1 MAEEVTTRG
10 EKVKELKEKEK
21 APQDVE
27 SQIKTAMRSRVAH
40 FKEQADSLT
49 FEGVRRLLEKDMGME
64 TYALDV
70 HKRFIKQCL
79 VECLESSDDDNV
91 SKNSC
96 ETEERTVRSAKGEA
110 AESSDRLQP
119 EKDVKEPRSEDEKM
133 EDSPVFGLLTGNKTT
148 KPKVEA
154 CQGIEDKGVPD
165 ENTIRKALMKRV
177 SYFRANSQKIT
188 MAEVRRLL
196 EQDLE
201 LDKNSLDP
209 YKKLIS
215 ELVEKILESPKAAKV
230 YHEKSSRKNSKESS
244 GSSNND
250 AEEDEEEDS
259 SNSDGEE
266 EEEEEEVKPKK
277 RITPKG
283 KVSEG
288 LKKRQQQEETKVPR
302 KKQKKQA
309 RAVSEKNS
317 DSEGGGIVSEDGG
330 DSRLSMEKQVKV
342 KMKEAAAPAYGKRV
356 EHLKSVIKSCG
367 MSVPPSVY
375 RRVKQAPEN
384 KREAHL
390 IKELEEI
397 LSKEGLS
404 TNPSE
409 KEIKEVR
416 RKKERA
422 RELEGIDTS
431 NIVLTSRRRS
441 TTTFVA
447 PQKPKITEESD
458 EEDESDDESD
468 NEDDDDEDNDDGN
481 EDNDEDEGD
490 DESQSEDN
498 EDNDDD
504 SD

>member
-1 MAEEVTTRG
+1 MGEEVTTG
-10 EKVKELKEKEK
+10 VEKVEKVKVEEKT
-21 APQDVE
+21 PQDVE

-49 FEGVRRLLEKDMGME
+49 FEGVRRLLEKDLGME

-96 ETEERTVRSAKGEA
+96 ETEERTVCSARGEA
-110 AESSDRLQP
+110 AESSDGLQL
-119 EKDVKEPRSEDEKM
+119 EKDVKEPKSEDEKM
-133 EDSPVFGLLTGNKTT
+133 EDSPVFGLLTGNKAS

-154 CQGIEDKGVPD
+154 HQGIEDKGMPD
-165 ENTIRKALMKRV
+165 ENMIQKALMKRV
-177 SYFRANSQKIT
+177 SYLRVNSQKIT

-201 LDKNSLDP
+201 LDRNSLDP

-215 ELVEKILESPKAAKV
+215 ELVEKILESPKAALV
-230 YHEKSSRKNSKESS
+230 SHEKSSRKSSKESS

-250 AEEDEEEDS
+250 GEEDEEEDS
-259 SNSDGEE
+259 SNTDG

-288 LKKRQQQEETKVPR
+288 LKKRQWQEETKVPR
-302 KKQKKQA
+302 KKQKKQV
-309 RAVSEKNS
+309 RAGSEKNN
-317 DSEGGGIVSEDGG
+317 DSEDGGIISEDGG
-330 DSRLSMEKQVKV
+330 DLRSSVEKQK
-342 KMKEAAAPAYGKRV
+342 KEAAAPAYGKRV

-367 MSVPPSVY
+367 MSVPPSIY

-390 IKELEEI
+390 IKELGEI
-397 LSKEGLS
+397 LAKEGLS

-409 KEIKEVR
+409 KEINEVK

-422 RELEGIDTS
+422 RELEGIHTS
-431 NIVLTSRRRS
+431 NIVSTSRRRS

-447 PQKPKITEESD
+447 PPIPKITEESD

-468 NEDDDDEDNDDGN
+468 NEDDDDDGIEDNG
-481 EDNDEDEGD
+481 EDEGD

-498 EDNDDD
+498 EGEDIK
-504 SD
+504 SALVLFVIH